1 MLDHPNNLEVSGSIT
16 TIFNNGINFPYF
28 IIELTNHTDEDLY
41 ILSHNTPFEENYIGN
56 AVISSNDNLL
66 YLKFGYNYKRSI
78 SITESDII
86 TVKKKSSVSKRV
98 LLSDYFDFKSK
109 GIYNFSIRI
118 ENIYYSSNIIDII
131 NNSCNYSNNRNGA
144 SSSLILSGELTINQI
159 INRTHYFQI
168 NTENDEAKQL
178 LINELTNEICTI
190 LNKMTISY
198 DDLFIK
204 WFGARIENVD
214 IVKKNFNALV
224 HSIKNENIK
233 YLFERNNHMLSYY
246 AMASSDDIVFYPK
259 YFNTQ
264 RYGFDSQ
271 IGILVHEYMHICFDA
286 KDIENNIDC
295 SIKLAYSYPEKAI
308 EAANNYEYYFEEYLS
323 K

>member
-1 MLDHPNNLEVSGSIT
+1 MLDRPNNLEVRGSFT
-16 TIFNNGINFPYF
+16 TILDNGINYPYF

-41 ILSHNTPFEENYIGN
+41 ILSHNTPFEGNYFGN
-56 AVISSNDNLL
+56 VVISRKDNQLN
-66 YLKFGYNYKRSI
+66 LKFGYNYKRSI
-78 SITESDII
+78 SITERDII
-86 TVKKKSSVSKRV
+86 TVKKKSSLSKRI
-98 LLSDYFDFKSK
+98 LLSDYFDLKSK
-109 GIYNFSIRI
+109 GTYNFSIRI
-118 ENIYYSSNIIDII
+118 ENIYYSTNIIDII
-131 NNSCNYSNNRNGA
+131 SNGCNYSNNTNSA
-144 SSSLILSGELTINQI
+144 TSSLILSGELSINQV
-159 INRTHYFQI
+159 INRTHHFHI

-178 LINELTNEICTI
+178 LINELTIEICTI

-204 WFGARIENVD
+204 WFGARKENVD
-214 IVKKNFNALV
+214 IVRNNFNALV
-224 HSIKNENIK
+224 HSIKNDNIK
-233 YLFERNNHMLSYY
+233 YLFERNNHILLYY

-271 IGILVHEYMHICFDA
+271 IGILVHEYMHICIDA
-286 KDIENNIDC
+286 RDIENNIDC

-308 EAANNYEYYFEEYLS
+308 EAANNYEYYFEEYLA